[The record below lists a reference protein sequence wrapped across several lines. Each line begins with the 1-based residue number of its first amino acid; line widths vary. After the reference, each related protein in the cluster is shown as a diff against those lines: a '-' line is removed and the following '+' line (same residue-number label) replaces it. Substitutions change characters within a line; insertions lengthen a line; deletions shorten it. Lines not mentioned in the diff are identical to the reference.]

1 MFRRKMKMTAALS
14 AALMMSV
21 MAAIPS
27 FAAGWQKNNTGWWYG
42 TNADNS
48 TWYANGWQWVDGNG
62 DGVSEC
68 YYFDGNGYIVTNG
81 TTPDGYQVNGD
92 GQWTENG
99 VVQTKNT
106 ATTVTTGNTSRPSS
120 REIVAYLFRGY
131 YMDPSQ
137 TSLDEDCNL
146 FVDSSKPEWNNGV
159 TNIKMNDAVGSRWN
173 STHGGWYFLGY
184 DGIDVEAIALN
195 DEGYLLADT
204 ITPDGYYVNK
214 RGVLE
219 INGREVAHSEEC
231 LYVASSINVPDKN
244 HVDPNQYR
252 YQDIG
257 IGHSWRMTSYPFGKL
272 VYNHFHGYDKEKGG
286 QDSRI
291 DSWNDFG
298 VCVMFK

>member
-1 MFRRKMKMTAALS
+1 MKKRTFQRVTAFTLTAALTISS
-14 AALMMSV
+14 AMTA
-21 MAAIPS
+21 

-62 DGVSEC
+62 DGVAEC

-99 VVQTKNT
+99 VVKTKNT
-106 ATTVTTGNTSRPSS
+106 ATIANTSRPSS

-131 YMDPSQ
+131 LKDPSKM
-137 TSLDEDCNL
+137 TLDERCNL

-184 DGIDVEAIALN
+184 DGIDVETIALN
-195 DEGYLLADT
+195 DEGYLLSDT

-219 INGREVAHSEEC
+219 INGREVTHSEEC

-272 VYNHFHGYDKEKGG
+272 VYNHFHGYDREKGG